1 MQTCDECFATVD
13 LIKVDLVTGLASV
26 TKNYAASSYLLR
38 NGSVYRCN
46 GNSLPIGIESDADP
60 SQISFRTY
68 DGDTVIMVSDGIV
81 SDSSEDDSGLCDVI
95 GLSCDISAREL
106 ADRILGYAVDRK
118 GKTDDM
124 SALVIKIRNKRSA

>member
-1 MQTCDECFATVD
+1 M
-13 LIKVDLVTGLASV
+13 
-26 TKNYAASSYLLR
+26 
-38 NGSVYRCN
+38 
-46 GNSLPIGIESDADP
+46 
-60 SQISFRTY
+60 
-68 DGDTVIMVSDGIV
+68 IMVSDGIV